1 MALALGTER
10 EMTKISRTLRQHK
23 GTFLSTSRDGF
34 GKLGVLGSADLK
46 LIFGFDVSIGIN
58 E

>member
-1 MALALGTER
+1 
-10 EMTKISRTLRQHK
+10 MTKISRTLRQHK

-46 LIFGFDVSIGIN
+46 LIFSFDISIGID